1 MNATGCRPLTTEE
14 WEQVLQGLTGRH
26 CVRDA
31 ALIILGTKTGFRIKE
46 LLSLRVRDVAEAGI
60 IRQSVTVRAGA
71 MKGRSSSRTVP
82 LNPSASAALAR
93 WLRCSNMFAPQFADW
108 ALFPRQGHS
117 SSITPRRAF
126 GIVTAAVAGVGLD
139 TDRVGT
145 HSLRKT
151 YATSCWHHPSV
162 GKDMVKMAKLLGH
175 KNFSNTIRY
184 IEFLDGSLDA
194 AVMGI

>member
-1 MNATGCRPLTTEE
+1 M
-14 WEQVLQGLTGRH
+14 
-26 CVRDA
+26 
-31 ALIILGTKTGFRIKE
+31 
-46 LLSLRVRDVAEAGI
+46 
-60 IRQSVTVRAGA
+60 RQTVTVKAGA

-82 LNPSASAALAR
+82 LNPNASTALAH
-93 WLRCSNMFAPQFADW
+93 WLRCSNMFAPQFADF
-108 ALFPRQGHS
+108 ALFPRQGHR
-117 SSITPRRAF
+117 SSITTRRAF
-126 GIVTAAVAGVGLD
+126 GIVIAAVAGAGLD
-139 TDRVGT
+139 TSRVGT

-175 KNFSNTIRY
+175 KNFNNTIRY